1 MLDIRVAR
9 RQGSFQVDADF
20 KAKNTGITALFGPSG
35 AGKTSVI
42 NMVAGLIRP
51 DRGRIVIQD
60 RVLFDSDRGID
71 LPPEKRTIGYIFQDG
86 RLFPHLTVR
95 GNLTYGM
102 RLTPPKQRCIA
113 LDQVVDL
120 LGIKHLLDRRP
131 AKLSGGE
138 KQRVAIGRA
147 LLTSPRLLLMDEPLS
162 SIDDGRKEDLL
173 PFIAKLPR
181 AFCIPILYVTHSI
194 DEIER
199 LADNLVL
206 MADGKSIATGDA
218 AEMVNR
224 IQSGTNLR
232 VQAGPAATTC

>member
-42 NMVAGLIRP
+42 NMVAGLLRP
-51 DRGRIVIQD
+51 DTGRIVVQD
-60 RVLFDSDRGID
+60 RVLFDSECGID
-71 LPPEKRTIGYIFQDG
+71 LPPEKRCIGYIFQDG

>member
-1 MLDIRVAR
+1 MLDIRVAK

-20 KAKNTGITALFGPSG
+20 KTKNTGITALFGPSG

-51 DRGRIVIQD
+51 DTGRIVIQD
-60 RVLFDSDRGID
+60 RVIFDSDRGID
-71 LPPEKRTIGYIFQDG
+71 LPPEKRSIGYIFQDG

-102 RLTPPKQRCIA
+102 KLTPPNQRCIA

-120 LGIKHLLDRRP
+120 LGIQHLFDRRP

-162 SIDDGRKEDLL
+162 SIDDGRKEDLM
-173 PFIAKLPR
+173 PFIAEMPR

-218 AEMVNR
+218 PEMVNR
-224 IQSGTNLR
+224 IQSGINLR
-232 VQAGPAATTC
+232 VQAGPATTAC

>member
-1 MLDIRVAR
+1 MLDIRVAK

-20 KAKNTGITALFGPSG
+20 KTKNTGITALFGPSG

-102 RLTPPKQRCIA
+102 KLTPPNQRYIA
-113 LDQVVDL
+113 FDQVVDL

-162 SIDDGRKEDLL
+162 SIDDGRKEDLM
-173 PFIAKLPR
+173 PFIAEMPR

-218 AEMVNR
+218 PEMVNR
-224 IQSGTNLR
+224 IQSGINLR
-232 VQAGPAATTC
+232 VQAGPATTAC

>member
-9 RQGSFQVDADF
+9 RHGSFQVDADF
-20 KAKNTGITALFGPSG
+20 RAENTGITALFGPSG

-102 RLTPPKQRCIA
+102 KLTPPNQRYIA
-113 LDQVVDL
+113 FDQVVDL

-162 SIDDGRKEDLL
+162 SIDDGRKEDLM
-173 PFIAKLPR
+173 PFIAKLPQ

-199 LADNLVL
+199 LSDNLVL

-218 AEMVNR
+218 SEMVNR
-224 IQSGTNLR
+224 VHSGINLR
-232 VQAGPAATTC
+232 VQAGPASTAC